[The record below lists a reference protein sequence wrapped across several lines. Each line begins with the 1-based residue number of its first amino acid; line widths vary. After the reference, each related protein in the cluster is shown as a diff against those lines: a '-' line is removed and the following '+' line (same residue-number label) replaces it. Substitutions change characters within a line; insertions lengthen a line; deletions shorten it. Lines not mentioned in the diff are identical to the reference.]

1 MSMDTHHST
10 APEHLEVLL
19 ELMQLEPIFHR
30 AHVDSKHHEFA
41 DMTDN
46 DFWEIGASGQRY
58 DRDFVLDTL
67 EQRHAQ
73 AFTEHYETH
82 DFHCQQIAPDHYLI
96 NYLLIQEQTRKSRR
110 TSIWR
115 RTETGWKIL
124 FHQGTLILD
133 A

>member
-30 AHVDSKHHEFA
+30 AHVDTKRHEFE
-41 DMTDN
+41 DMTDV

-58 DRDFVLDTL
+58 ERDFVLDTL

-73 AFTEHYETH
+73 PLTEHWETH

-96 NYLLIQEQTRKSRR
+96 SYLLIQEQVRKSRR
-110 TSIWR
+110 TTIWR
-115 RTETGWKIL
+115 RTEAGWKIL
-124 FHQGTLILD
+124 FHQGTLIQD
-133 A
+133 E